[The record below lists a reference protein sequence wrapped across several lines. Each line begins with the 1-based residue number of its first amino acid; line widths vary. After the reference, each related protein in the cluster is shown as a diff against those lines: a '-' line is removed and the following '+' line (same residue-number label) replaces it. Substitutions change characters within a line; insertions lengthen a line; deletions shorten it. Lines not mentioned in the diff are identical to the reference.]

1 MVRGVKNHTSRIN
14 SLAWNTTKGL
24 LSSGSQ
30 KGLVQNMDPRLAQS
44 LVSSTQAHSL
54 DVCGLTWGSGGRLLA
69 SGGNDNLVK
78 IWDMYNKDPWT
89 QPTHSLKQHSAA
101 VKVTKLSCVYCS
113 PFNTCSLCR
122 HWAGVRGTLVPS
134 LPEGARLTRLS
145 VSGTLVLV
153 NSRAH
158 VRRGHKSVD

>member
-1 MVRGVKNHTSRIN
+1 MYVSHHLLSSLLSQLWDVAASKMVRGVKNHTSRIN

-122 HWAGVRGTLVPS
+122 H
-134 LPEGARLTRLS
+134 
-145 VSGTLVLV
+145 
-153 NSRAH
+153 
-158 VRRGHKSVD
+158 